1 MCTFG
6 SKVRGVIRLA
16 IMCVPW
22 LYGGMAFGQNFVV
35 SNLADSGAG
44 SLRQA
49 MLDAN
54 AYNASSSST
63 SITFQPGLNG
73 TINLAAMLPFISQAR
88 GMSIDG
94 AGASIVI
101 DGGSSSNSTGDRVFF
116 VGVSSD
122 IANANLPVTT
132 STNFAI
138 SNLVIQNGN
147 ARGGNGGKGGGG
159 GAGLGGG
166 IFLNAGNLSLSN
178 VVFNGN
184 RAVGGLGG
192 TDVQTFSQ
200 TGGGGGGMGGNGGA
214 FIAGGGGGFG
224 LGADGAALAYTP
236 GGAGKLTGGAAGGK
250 GGSWNNIPP
259 GGLGG
264 INGGGGGSTGDMT
277 TGGGG
282 GGGVAGTNGF
292 GFPDGSGGGGY
303 GGFGGG
309 GGGGIGTRVSSGG
322 GGFGGGGGGVSG
334 VTQPSGG
341 SGGFGGGGGGGGFS
355 YGPLGFGQPGQGGFG
370 ATSGTS
376 TAGGNGLGSGGAIF
390 VRDGSSLSLDGGS
403 FASNT
408 VTGGN
413 PAYPNMGQA
422 IFLGSSVTIN
432 VSTGSMT
439 IADTLGGD
447 GGVVGSFSGN
457 ADGGI
462 NKIGTG
468 TLVLSGANNYS
479 GGTTINAGT
488 LLVNNIS
495 GSGTGKPHSPGNS
508 GTVTVNSS
516 GTLGGTGFIAGSV
529 TVNSRGTVAPGA
541 SPGILTINNN
551 IAFLSGSF
559 FSVEL
564 NGTAAGT
571 GYDQLV
577 VNGTVNLG
585 SSILVLN
592 VGYTANP
599 GDSFFVLV
607 NDGTESITGTFTG
620 LPQDG
625 TMLIGDQL
633 FGISYQGDY
642 NSGERTNGNDVVL
655 FAMAVPEPSTLTLC
669 AVVGVVAAVGWYW
682 RRRTRCW

>member
-1 MCTFG
+1 MCTFACRVCRV
-6 SKVRGVIRLA
+6 VRIGV
-16 IMCVPW
+16 MCVPW
-22 LYGGMAFGQNFVV
+22 LSGGNAFGQNFVV

-63 SITFQPGLNG
+63 SITFQPGLSG
-73 TINLAAMLPFISQAR
+73 TINLAGMLPFVSQAR
-88 GMSIDG
+88 GVSIDG

-147 ARGGNGGKGGGG
+147 ARGGNGGNSGGG

-166 IFLNAGNLSLSN
+166 IFLNAGNLALSN
-178 VVFNGN
+178 VMFNGN

-192 TDVQTFSQ
+192 TTDVA
-200 TGGGGGGMGGNGGA
+200 GGGGGMGGNGGTYYS
-214 FIAGGGGGFG
+214 GGGGGFG
-224 LGADGAALAYTP
+224 LGADGGGAPSGPGAYAAGSAGKMTGANP
-236 GGAGKLTGGAAGGK
+236 GGRGGFFNGAPA
-250 GGSWNNIPP
+250 
-259 GGLGG
+259 GLGG
-264 INGGGGGSTGDMT
+264 INGGGGGGSGSI
-277 TGGGG
+277 GGGG
-282 GGGVAGTNGF
+282 GGGVGGTNGSAGTLSATGGPG
-292 GFPDGSGGGGY
+292 GFGGGGGGAVGATGTHGGN

-309 GGGGIGTRVSSGG
+309 GGGGFNSFPVGAT
-322 GGFGGGGGGVSG
+322 GGFGGGGGSG
-334 VTQPSGG
+334 NGAP
-341 SGGFGGGGGGGGFS
+341 
-355 YGPLGFGQPGQGGFG
+355 GFG
-370 ATSGTS
+370 ATAGTA
-376 TAGGNGLGSGGAIF
+376 TAGGNGLGAGGAIF
-390 VRDGSSLSLDGGS
+390 VRDGSSLSIDAGS
-403 FASNT
+403 FAANS

-413 PAYPNMGQA
+413 PTNPSMGQA
-422 IFLGSSVTIN
+422 IFLGSNVTISVN
-432 VSTGSMT
+432 TGAMT

-447 GGVVGSFSGN
+447 GGLGALNLGGN

-462 NKIGTG
+462 TKTGAG
-468 TLVLSGANNYS
+468 TLILSGANNYS
-479 GGTTINAGT
+479 GGTAINGGT
-488 LLVNNIS
+488 LLVNNVS
-495 GSGTGKPHSPGNS
+495 GSGTGRANIA
-508 GTVTVNSS
+508 GTGGAVTVNN
-516 GTLGGTGFIAGSV
+516 TAILGGTGSIAGSV
-529 TVNSRGTVAPGA
+529 TVNSGGTVAPGA

-551 IAFLSGSF
+551 IVFQSGSF

-571 GYDQLV
+571 QYDQLA
-577 VNGTVNLG
+577 VNGTVNL
-585 SSILVLN
+585 SSSLLVLN
-592 VGYTANP
+592 VGYAANP

-625 TMLIGDQL
+625 TMLIGNQL

-642 NSGERTNGNDVVL
+642 STGERTNGNDVVL
-655 FAMAVPEPSTLTLC
+655 FAMAVPEPSTLALC
-669 AVVGVVAAVGWYW
+669 AVVGVVAAGTGYW
-682 RRRTRCW
+682 HRRRGHRGG